1 MTAGKSAP
9 VWSTIGTGSGIVN
22 TRKTM
27 WEALTRFGIGR
38 LGPKST
44 DSGGKS
50 SCRGNSKG
58 QVELGIEELRFDWL
72 VSKSRRFGSLPLV
85 RRCDLT
91 GSGSGAHYGYRARLT
106 DLSAVYQ

>member
-27 WEALTRFGIGR
+27 WEALTDIRLGIGR

-72 VSKSRRFGSLPLV
+72 VSNSRRLNP
-85 RRCDLT
+85 CPYD
-91 GSGSGAHYGYRARLT
+91 
-106 DLSAVYQ
+106 AVI